1 VTNDNR
7 RQRQKERERGK
18 REINKMEMKRKAK
31 GTTSKPLPGVLSNVA
46 MKAYPNVYFENLGN
60 TISKFKLGTPQCP

>member
-1 VTNDNR
+1 
-7 RQRQKERERGK
+7 
-18 REINKMEMKRKAK
+18 MEMKRKAK